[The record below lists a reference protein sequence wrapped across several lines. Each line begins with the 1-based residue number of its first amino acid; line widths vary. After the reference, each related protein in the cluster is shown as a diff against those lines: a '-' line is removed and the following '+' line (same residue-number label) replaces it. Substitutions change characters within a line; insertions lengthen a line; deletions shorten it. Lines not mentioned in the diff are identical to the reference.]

1 MFSIRRLQSLLKKKI
16 SLFKE
21 KLSLIIKRMSRG
33 VDSLIMIFFYERVLT
48 DSLIIAKTASDDGY
62 KKIPKSLK

>member
-1 MFSIRRLQSLLKKKI
+1 
-16 SLFKE
+16 
-21 KLSLIIKRMSRG
+21 MSRG